1 MEETTAA
8 RLTEQEVARLQVRA
22 EVDYLPVVALL
33 VREVGHRLGLS
44 ERSVHELEHAVDE
57 AATNIVQHAFE
68 PGERGEYTVR
78 LLRRPGQVVVALED
92 QGIPF
97 DLEKFRQG
105 EGTGLGRR
113 FLEAY
118 ADQWN
123 LSYLGARGKRLEIV
137 KELPHTDARDHYRPE
152 ELSDLRQA
160 EPAPPDEPLT
170 LRLMQ
175 PQDAVALARCV
186 YRTYGYSYTSEYI
199 YYPDRTREMLASGEM
214 TSCVAV
220 NPAGEIVGH
229 IALIRHHPQA
239 KVAESGQALVDPR
252 YRGRS
257 LFKKGKLFLVEQ
269 ARKMGLYGLFSESV
283 TVHPYT
289 QKGNLSLGAKETGL
303 LLGYVPQEI
312 EFKRVAGGRQV
323 QRQTVVLYYLPV
335 SPAPRRQAWLPPHH
349 AEIVRELWRACELQR
364 DGRIPEHVPESTH
377 THLEV
382 KVRPE
387 WGHAFIA
394 VEEAGPDLVDQGRA
408 QLQDLCIQGLKCIY
422 LDLPLAL
429 GPAVA
434 RCAELE
440 ELGFFFAGLLP
451 EMHPSGDVLRL
462 QYLHDLRLDLDQVV
476 LVSELGRRLMA
487 YIRERM

>member
-1 MEETTAA
+1 MEAA
-8 RLTEQEVARLQVRA
+8 VVSPLSEREVARLQVRA
-22 EVDYLPVVALL
+22 ETDYLPVVALL
-33 VREVGHRLGLS
+33 VREVGRRLGLS
-44 ERSVHELEHAVDE
+44 ERALHELEHAVDE

-78 LLRRPGQVVVALED
+78 LLRRPGRVVVALED

-97 DLEKFRQG
+97 DLEKFHRG

-113 FLEAY
+113 FLEVY
-118 ADQWN
+118 ADRWN

-152 ELSDLRQA
+152 ELSDLRGA

-199 YYPDRTREMLASGEM
+199 YYPERTRDMLASGEM

-229 IALIRHHPQA
+229 IALIRHHPRA

-252 YRGRS
+252 YRGRG

-303 LLGYVPQEI
+303 LLGYVPRRI

-335 SPAPRRQAWLPPHH
+335 SPAPRRRVWLPPHH
-349 AEIVRELWRACELQR
+349 AGIIRELWRACGLER
-364 DGRIPEHVPESTH
+364 EGRIPEPAPESAQ

-394 VEEAGPDLVDQGRA
+394 VEEAGADLVEQVHRQLEELCA
-408 QLQDLCIQGLKCIY
+408 QELKCIY
-422 LDLPLAL
+422 LDLPLARA
-429 GPAVA
+429 PAVA

-440 ELGFFFAGLLP
+440 GLGFFFAGLLP

-462 QYLHDLRLDLDQVV
+462 QYLHHLNLDLERVV

>member
-1 MEETTAA
+1 MAE
-8 RLTEQEVARLQVRA
+8 RLGEQEVARLRVRA

-33 VREVGHRLGLS
+33 VREMGRRLGLS
-44 ERSVHELEHAVDE
+44 QRAVFELEHAVDE

-68 PGERGEYTVR
+68 PDERGEYTVR
-78 LLRRPGQVVVALED
+78 LLRRPGRVVVALED

-97 DLEKFRQG
+97 DLDKFRQG

-123 LSYLGARGKRLEIV
+123 LSYLGPQGKRLEIV
-137 KELPHTDARDHYRPE
+137 KHLPHTDARDHYRPE
-152 ELSDLRQA
+152 ELDDLRQA
-160 EPAPPDEPLT
+160 EPAPPDEPLA

-199 YYPDRTREMLASGEM
+199 YYPERTREMLASGEM

-252 YRGRS
+252 YRGRG

-269 ARKMGLYGLFSESV
+269 ARRMGLYGLFSESV
-283 TVHPYT
+283 TIHPYT
-289 QKGNLSLGAKETGL
+289 QKGNLSLGARETGL
-303 LLGYVPQEI
+303 LLGYAPQQLR
-312 EFKRVAGGRQV
+312 FKRLAGGRQT

-335 SPAPRRQAWLPPHH
+335 NPAPRRTAWLPPRH
-349 AEIVRELWRACELQR
+349 AGMIQRLWRHCGLERRAQR
-364 DGRIPEHVPESTH
+364 PEQPPAAPH

-394 VEEAGPDLVDQGRA
+394 VEQAGAELVEQVRA
-408 QLQDLCIQGLKCIY
+408 QLEDLCIQGLRCIY

-429 GPAVA
+429 APAAA

-476 LVSELGRRLMA
+476 LVSELGRELMA